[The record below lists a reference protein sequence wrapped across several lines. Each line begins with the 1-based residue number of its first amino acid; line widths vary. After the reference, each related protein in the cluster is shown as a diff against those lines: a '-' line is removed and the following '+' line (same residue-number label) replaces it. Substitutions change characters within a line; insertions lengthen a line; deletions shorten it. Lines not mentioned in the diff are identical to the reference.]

1 MSKATAN
8 ILRFIVVLLAQ
19 IFVFGLI
26 HLFGCVNANI
36 YLLAL
41 LLLPLEIPRW
51 LQYIIAFITGF
62 IVDMFAMT
70 YGVHAFSCVLMMF
83 IRPYLVNA
91 LNGRPN
97 DDGIE
102 KLGPGDKDF
111 RWLLLYTLILVLI
124 HQFSAV
130 MLEAFTFR
138 HFGRTLLVILGNTVF
153 TTVLIL
159 CFEYIFT
166 PVKKP

>member
-1 MSKATAN
+1 MSKVTAN

-26 HLFGCVNANI
+26 HLFGCVNAYV

-41 LLLPLEIPRW
+41 LLLPLELPRW
-51 LQYIIAFITGF
+51 VQYLIAFATGF
-62 IVDMFAMT
+62 IVDMFAMS

-83 IRPYLVNA
+83 VRPYLVNA

-97 DDGIE
+97 DGSIE
-102 KLGPGDKDF
+102 KLTPGGKDF
-111 RWLLLYTLILVLI
+111 RWILLYTVILVFI
-124 HQFSAV
+124 HQLSAV

-138 HFGRTLLVILGNTVF
+138 HFGRILLVILGNTAF
-153 TTVLIL
+153 TTILIL
-159 CFEYIFT
+159 CFEYLFT
-166 PVKKP
+166 PVKK